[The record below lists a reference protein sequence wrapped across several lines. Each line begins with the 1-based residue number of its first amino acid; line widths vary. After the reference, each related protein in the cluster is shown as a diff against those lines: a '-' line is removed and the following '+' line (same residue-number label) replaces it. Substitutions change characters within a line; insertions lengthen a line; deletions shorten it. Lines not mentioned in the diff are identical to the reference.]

1 MSLWGN
7 KDDANNA
14 PKFHVAS
21 GYGIAA
27 NGESQYGNTSTV
39 GVFGVDAAEAQLSN
53 GIHPGWV
60 LRREGSG
67 GRSGRVFQEVL
78 VAMGSMGFDGSTDDD
93 SQYTDIYITIT
104 TQPDNVT
111 ANANDNI
118 TFSVAAI
125 STPLRDLSYQWYD
138 GDDNSVIVGE
148 TGSSLTLTSVQL
160 AQNANTYYV
169 NVSTSGAT
177 TVQSN
182 TVTLIVV

>member
-7 KDDANNA
+7 KDEANNA

-27 NGESQYGNTSTV
+27 NGQTQYGNTTI
-39 GVFGVDAAEAQLSN
+39 GIFGVDAAEAQLSN

-67 GRSGRVFQEVL
+67 GRAGRVMQEVL
-78 VAMGSMGFDGSTDDD
+78 VAGGSMGFDGSVDDD
-93 SQYTDIYITIT
+93 AKYTDIYITIN
-104 TQPDNVT
+104 TQPSNVT

-118 TFSVAAI
+118 TFSVVAT
-125 STPLRDLSYQWYD
+125 STPTRDLTYQWYD
-138 GDDNSVIVGE
+138 GDDNSVLTGE
-148 TGSSLTLTSVQL
+148 TGSTLTLSLVQL

-169 NVSTSGAT
+169 NVSSSGAN

-182 TVTLIVV
+182 TVTLIVQ